1 MIRINLSKT
10 QTNLSKIIKILNKQ
24 FYIIILILFTIIL
37 QGINPFEANALTHDW
52 QEVRN
57 SKYGKQ
63 VWDKSSYQINN
74 DGSIRILSKF
84 IPETKNEI
92 TSEILYTMDINCKDN
107 TYRDVAIG
115 QENFNEFKNSN
126 ANWEDPNNDQ
136 LILGVI
142 NQVCSFKN

>member
-1 MIRINLSKT
+1 MIRNNFLKT
-10 QTNLSKIIKILNKQ
+10 QTNLSNIIKILIKQ
-24 FYIIILILFTIIL
+24 FYISILILFTIIL

-52 QEVRN
+52 LEVPH

-63 VWDKSSYQINN
+63 VWDKSSYQLNN

-84 IPETKNEI
+84 IPKTKNEI
-92 TSEILYTMDINCKDN
+92 TSEISYTMDINCTDN
-107 TYRDVAIG
+107 TFRDVAIG

-126 ANWEDPNNDQ
+126 DNWEDPNNDQ